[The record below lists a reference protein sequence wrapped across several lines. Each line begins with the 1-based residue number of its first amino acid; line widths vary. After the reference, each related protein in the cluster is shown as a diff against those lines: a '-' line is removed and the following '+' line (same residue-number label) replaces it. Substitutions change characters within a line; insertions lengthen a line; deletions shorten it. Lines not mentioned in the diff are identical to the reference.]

1 MKKLSLTKLF
11 LTEQDI
17 RELIQ
22 MYVSSLKRNNRV
34 REERYKSMIYVRL
47 ADLGFDRPHIT
58 TMIND
63 LTDVDTEKDV
73 DKIMSRYR
81 LWGDDYADTFRATE
95 STITEADDDREED
108 EDGVEQNIHNFKV
121 IVQIPFTNLKNKDQ
135 KLRKLKFDLTILDI
149 KIKKER
155 PIDVAKINPEA
166 ADNAAIDYAVM
177 LELETEMTRTDL
189 EHELQPDYKILKI
202 KEIAHVSY

>member
-1 MKKLSLTKLF
+1 MKKLSLTKLL

-34 REERYKSMIYVRL
+34 REDRYKSMIYVRL

-58 TMIND
+58 TMINS

-155 PIDVAKINPEA
+155 PIDVAKLNPEA
-166 ADNAAIDYAVM
+166 ADSAAIDYAVM
-177 LELETEMTRTDL
+177 LELETEMTRTEL
-189 EHELQPDYKILKI
+189 EHELQPDYKILKL
-202 KEIAHVSY
+202 KEI

>member
-1 MKKLSLTKLF
+1 MKKLSLTKLL

-58 TMIND
+58 TMINS

-108 EDGVEQNIHNFKV
+108 EDGVEQNIHNFKI

-155 PIDVAKINPEA
+155 PIDVAKLNPEA
-166 ADNAAIDYAVM
+166 ADSAAIDFAVM
-177 LELETEMTRTDL
+177 LELETEMTRTEL
-189 EHELQPDYKILKI
+189 EHELQPDYKILKL
-202 KEIAHVSY
+202 KEI

>member
-1 MKKLSLTKLF
+1 MKKLSLTRLL
-11 LTEQDI
+11 LTEQNI

-34 REERYKSMIYVRL
+34 REDRYKSMIYVRL

-58 TMIND
+58 TMINS

-155 PIDVAKINPEA
+155 PIDVAKLNPEA
-166 ADNAAIDYAVM
+166 ADSAAIDYAVM
-177 LELETEMTRTDL
+177 LELETEMTRTEL
-189 EHELQPDYKILKI
+189 EHELQPDYKILKL
-202 KEIAHVSY
+202 KEI

>member
-22 MYVSSLKRNNRV
+22 MYVSSLKRSNRV
-34 REERYKSMIYVRL
+34 REDRYKSMIYVRL

-58 TMIND
+58 TMINS
-63 LTDVDTEKDV
+63 LADVDTEKDV

-81 LWGDDYADTFRATE
+81 LWGDDYAATFRATE

-121 IVQIPFTNLKNKDQ
+121 ILQIPFTNLKNKDQ

-155 PIDVAKINPEA
+155 PIDVAKLNPESK
-166 ADNAAIDYAVM
+166 DNPAIDYAVV
-177 LELETEMTRTDL
+177 LHIETEMTRTEL
-189 EHELQPDYKILKI
+189 EHELQPDYKILKL
-202 KEIAHVSY
+202 KEI